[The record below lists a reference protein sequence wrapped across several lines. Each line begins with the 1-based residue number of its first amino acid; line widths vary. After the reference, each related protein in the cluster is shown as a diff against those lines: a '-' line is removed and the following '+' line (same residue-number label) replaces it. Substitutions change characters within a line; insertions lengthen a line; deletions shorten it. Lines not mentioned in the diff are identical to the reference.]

1 VPIVFL
7 GPGIVPGPRDVAT
20 GPEDIAWAL
29 GRLLGLP
36 YPQQD
41 SVTDL
46 LPLLK

>member
-1 VPIVFL
+1 M
-7 GPGIVPGPRDVAT
+7 GPGITPGWRDVLT
-20 GPEDIAWAL
+20 GPEDIAWTL

-46 LPLLK
+46 LPLLN